1 MKRVMGLAFERA
13 CMAFEIRDRDE
24 KIVRLIASKIIEL
37 AMAGEV
43 DPERLCER
51 ALNQLRRSRPLLAA
65 MEKQQR
71 AGASQST
78 VARRGRAP
86 SQS

>member
-1 MKRVMGLAFERA
+1 
-13 CMAFEIRDRDE
+13 MASEIRDCDE

-51 ALNQLRRSRPLLAA
+51 ALNQLRLSSRPLPAA
-65 MEKQQR
+65 MEKQR
-71 AGASQST
+71 AGTSHKRSRF
-78 VARRGRAP
+78 ARVTEAMAIKPR
-86 SQS
+86 